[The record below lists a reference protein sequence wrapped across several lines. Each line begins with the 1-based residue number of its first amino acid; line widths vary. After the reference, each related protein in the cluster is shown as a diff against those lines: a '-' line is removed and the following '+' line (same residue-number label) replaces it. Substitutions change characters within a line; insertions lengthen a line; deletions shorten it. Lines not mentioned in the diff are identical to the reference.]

1 MSRYPIIT
9 VKVTRNFK
17 FRATIQETRD
27 EKYEVTVNGV
37 RWKMG
42 KGRKYEEVIILKIK
56 NILLTLQRNYESV
69 TNKSLS

>member
-17 FRATIQETRD
+17 FRATIQETKG
-27 EKYEVTVNGV
+27 EKYEVTVNGIS
-37 RWKMG
+37 WKMG
-42 KGRKYEEVIILKIK
+42 KGRKYEDVIILKIK
-56 NILLTLQRNYESV
+56 NILLTLQRNYDSV